1 MNDKKNVENNEVINN
16 TSPNS
21 NNTSPNENQ
30 NNAYYHSNNYNR
42 RQDNPNKPN
51 NYVGNVNN
59 NRNESLP
66 KDDLSQ
72 ITKPKKPKAFTP
84 TGANTNSSRGNNLN
98 SIGSSHRKS
107 PSYGMSS
114 NDYQQSDNQSNE
126 QSNNFSSNPENST
139 NDNSTNENKN
149 GSPNGSNVKETGKKE
164 VSEKNNEIKSKP
176 SKTENAKKLAK
187 SVSSKYIK
195 EKIVKKLLKNPYV
208 FLLGGLLFFIILII
222 IIGFYSGESAYGS
235 VGGYCTTKQ
244 FDISDLEDTSVK
256 TFENGLINWVNP
268 SPQYTFFTTTETY
281 TDSDGFLRS
290 GDAYVVA
297 LGTYFGEEKGTK
309 YLVTL
314 ENGKEFTIILGDTK
328 SDEHTDPTHRFA
340 QNGDIIE
347 FMSGCGNDVGNV
359 TAHTGVVPKCGTVA
373 EFQSKIYEL
382 FPGNIKSIELVDN
395 TRECNFNGQFYER
408 NSSIYT
414 DQNAI
419 NRILEIAPGV
429 SGNYAP
435 SLRYECVTYA
445 KLRAIEILDNNKVLT
460 DEQRAKA
467 IAEVGNA
474 QGNGWQWTAED
485 NPGLKNFNSD
495 SSCTNFKAGSIIA
508 YNGNGAK
515 CTEEINGKT
524 VTHYCGHVA
533 IIESVD
539 LEAGTYTISDSYK
552 ALNGTFR
559 KLTLNIDNKNS
570 SFGGCRGITYLL
582 EYKG

>member
-1 MNDKKNVENNEVINN
+1 MNNEKNVENKDVINN
-16 TSPNS
+16 SS
-21 NNTSPNENQ
+21 QNNNQ
-30 NNAYYHSNNYNR
+30 NHNMVNRPKPKPKNIEDNHYHSNPNR
-42 RQDNPNKPN
+42 RMFE
-51 NYVGNVNN
+51 NN
-59 NRNESLP
+59 NQLNNNVGSLP
-66 KDDLSQ
+66 KDDDLRTMTNPS
-72 ITKPKKPKAFTP
+72 KPKPFAP
-84 TGANTNSSRGNNLN
+84 TGANVNSNLN
-98 SIGSSHRKS
+98 SLGNRKRKNPNANYFMGSQFNNEENVESNSSESKDNKQQNNSDKS
-107 PSYGMSS
+107 NKEENGKSENP
-114 NDYQQSDNQSNE
+114 
-126 QSNNFSSNPENST
+126 NNVAP
-139 NDNSTNENKN
+139 DNSNQN
-149 GSPNGSNVKETGKKE
+149 KE
-164 VSEKNNEIKSKP
+164 VSKLDKLNNSLNKVKGLKNKAGKETIK
-176 SKTENAKKLAK
+176 NAVIKK
-187 SVSSKYIK
+187 I
-195 EKIVKKLLKNPYV
+195 LKNPYV
-208 FLLGGLLFFIILII
+208 LIFLLGALILLLLLII
-222 IIGFYSGESAYGS
+222 IIGFFTVDSAYGS
-235 VGGYCTTKQ
+235 IGGYCTTKQ

-256 TFENGLINWVNP
+256 TFEYGLINWNNP

-328 SDEHTDPTHRFA
+328 SDNDTDSTHRYA
-340 QNGDIIE
+340 KNGDIIE

-359 TAHTGVVPKCGTVA
+359 TAHTGDVPKCGTAA

-382 FPGNIKSIELVDN
+382 FPGNIKSIELVDSA
-395 TRECNFNGQFYER
+395 RECNFNGQFYER

-429 SGNYAP
+429 AGNYAP

-474 QGNGWQWTAED
+474 QGNGWQWTAAD

-515 CTEEINGKT
+515 CTETIDGKT

-539 LEAGTYTISDSYK
+539 LQARTYTISDSYK
-552 ALNGTFR
+552 GLNGSFR
-559 KLTLNIDNKNS
+559 KLTLKIDDKDT